1 MAHDCDKL
9 VAANSSKRADPR
21 AGSHTIEPRDQHR
34 RRDAS
39 DSTGQTADGHA
50 WREAQ
55 NNNRASSIDFM
66 LSTLIEL
73 QRLKRLDRT
82 GWTLRGLPNGT
93 ESVAAHSFGV
103 SVTAMLLADRC
114 KARGVSLDVEKVLR
128 IALLHDWAETRV
140 GDMPRTATLYFGSAA
155 RKQAETAAFA
165 DIVNAVDA
173 DGSYATLY
181 NDYERRESTEARLVK
196 AADVLDLLIQVL
208 ALERAGARGLD
219 EFWEVADN
227 PEFNLEGAAE
237 QIVLELLQSIL
248 KARSELHPNV

>member
-1 MAHDCDKL
+1 
-9 VAANSSKRADPR
+9 
-21 AGSHTIEPRDQHR
+21 
-34 RRDAS
+34 
-39 DSTGQTADGHA
+39 
-50 WREAQ
+50 
-55 NNNRASSIDFM
+55 M

-103 SVTAMLLADRC
+103 SVTAMLVADRC
-114 KARGVSLDVEKVLR
+114 TAAGVTVNLEKLLR

-140 GDMPRTATLYFGSAA
+140 GDMPRTATLYFGSDA
-155 RKQAETAAFA
+155 RKQAETAAFS
-165 DIVNAVDA
+165 DIVNPVDA
-173 DGSYATLY
+173 NGSYTNLY
-181 NDYERRESTEARLVK
+181 DDYERRESLEARLVK

-219 EFWEVADN
+219 EFWQVAEKPD
-227 PEFNLEGAAE
+227 FNLEGAAQ